1 MIFPFESMLSIHELS
16 KHNDRDSFLSLL
28 KKKLSKTRFETIYK
42 KSNYN
47 TKITELQID
56 LVNLQNWISK
66 NNKRVCIIFEGR
78 DAAGKGGAIKRFV
91 EHLNPRNSRVVAL
104 AEPTQVEKGQWYFQ
118 RYLREMPNPGE
129 IVFFDRSWYNRAI
142 VEPVMNFCKKS
153 DYELFMSQVNDFEK
167 MLIDDGIIL
176 IKLWFSITKDEQK
189 SRFIK
194 RLSNPLKTWKF
205 SDVDMEGQKRWDI
218 YTQYKEKMFLS
229 TNSLFAPWKIIDSNN
244 KLEARIESIEYVLS
258 QFKNFNNKSIRRKK
272 QSVIKKE
279 KNINFS
285 KKDLKLLNKNKA
297 LIDLIS
303 KDNTT
308 LTKTLRY
315 VRFEREL
322 KKLQVEMI
330 KLQNWISEKNKKI
343 IIVFEGRDS
352 AGKGGAIRRAIQ
364 NLNPRKL
371 KVVALPKPT
380 KTEQGQWY
388 FQRYVEHFPRNGD
401 IVFFDR
407 SWYNRAVVEP
417 VNGFCSPEQYE
428 NFMGYVNDFEKMITD
443 DNIILLKLY
452 FSISKE
458 TQKKRFNE
466 IKNSPLKK
474 WKFTEVDSKA
484 QDFWDEYTKYKDK
497 MFKKTN
503 TKVAPWNII
512 LADRKTDARI
522 SAIKLVLDNIPYDK
536 ATDIHSKE
544 IKF

>member
-218 YTQYKEKMFLS
+218 YTQYKEKMFLA

-417 VNGFCSPEQYE
+417 VNGFCSVEQYE

-484 QDFWDEYTKYKDK
+484 QDFWDDYTKYKDK

>member
-218 YTQYKEKMFLS
+218 YTQYKEKMFLA

-258 QFKNFNNKSIRRKK
+258 QFKNFNKKSIRRKK

>member
-218 YTQYKEKMFLS
+218 YTQYKEKMFLA

-258 QFKNFNNKSIRRKK
+258 QFKNFNNKSLRRKK
-272 QSVIKKE
+272 QLVIKKE

-417 VNGFCSPEQYE
+417 VNGFCSAEQYE

>member
-47 TKITELQID
+47 TKINELQID

-218 YTQYKEKMFLS
+218 YTQYKEKMFLA

-258 QFKNFNNKSIRRKK
+258 QFKNFNNKSIRIKK

-417 VNGFCSPEQYE
+417 VNGFCSAEQYE

-484 QDFWDEYTKYKDK
+484 QDFWDDYTKYKDK

>member
-244 KLEARIESIEYVLS
+244 KLDARIESIEYVLS

-458 TQKKRFNE
+458 TQKKRFSE

-484 QDFWDEYTKYKDK
+484 QDFWDDYTKYKDK

>member
-218 YTQYKEKMFLS
+218 YTQYKEKMFLA

-258 QFKNFNNKSIRRKK
+258 QFKNFNKKSIRRKK

-417 VNGFCSPEQYE
+417 VNGFCSAEQYE

-474 WKFTEVDSKA
+474 WKFTAVDSKA
-484 QDFWDEYTKYKDK
+484 QDFWDDYTKYKDK

>member
-218 YTQYKEKMFLS
+218 YTQYKEKMFLA

-258 QFKNFNNKSIRRKK
+258 QFKNFNKKSIRRKK

-466 IKNSPLKK
+466 IKKSPLKK

>member
-142 VEPVMNFCKKS
+142 VEPVMDFCKKS
-153 DYELFMSQVNDFEK
+153 DYDLFMSQVNDFEK

-218 YTQYKEKMFLS
+218 YTQYKEKMFLA

-258 QFKNFNNKSIRRKK
+258 QFKNFNKKSIRRKK

-308 LTKTLRY
+308 LNKTLRY

-417 VNGFCSPEQYE
+417 VNGFCSAEQYE

>member
-16 KHNDRDSFLSLL
+16 NHNDLDSFLSLL
-28 KKKLSKTRFETIYK
+28 KKKLSKTRFETICK

-47 TKITELQID
+47 IKITELQID

-218 YTQYKEKMFLS
+218 YTQYKEKMFLT
-229 TNSLFAPWKIIDSNN
+229 TNPLIAPWKIIDSNN
-244 KLEARIESIEYVLS
+244 KLEARIESIDYVLS

-315 VRFEREL
+315 VKFEREL

-330 KLQNWISEKNKKI
+330 KLQNWVSEKNKKI

-417 VNGFCSPEQYE
+417 VNGFCSAEQYK